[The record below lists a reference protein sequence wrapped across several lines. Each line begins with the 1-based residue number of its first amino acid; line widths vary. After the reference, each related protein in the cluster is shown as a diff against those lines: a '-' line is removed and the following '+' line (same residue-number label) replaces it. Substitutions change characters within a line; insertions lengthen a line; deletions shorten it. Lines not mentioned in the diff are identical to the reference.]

1 MNVSN
6 ILRRHADL
14 ASVNLQDDFAVSS
27 FYRVESDSAV
37 KLWEYLQQLLEN
49 YQTNAVVVAHEHDY
63 FGVSRPT
70 TSNVSALDL

>member
-14 ASVNLQDDFAVSS
+14 TNVNLQDDFAVSS
-27 FYRVESDSAV
+27 FSQVESDTAV

-49 YQTNAVVVAHEHDY
+49 YQTNVLVAHEHDY
-63 FGVSRPT
+63 FGVSRLT

>member
-6 ILRRHADL
+6 ILQRLVDL
-14 ASVNLQDDFAVSS
+14 AGANLQDDFAVSS
-27 FYRVESDSAV
+27 FSQAESDTAV
-37 KLWEYLQQLLEN
+37 KLCEYLQQLLEN
-49 YQTNAVVVAHEHDY
+49 YQTNAVLVAHEHDY

>member
-14 ASVNLQDDFAVSS
+14 ASVNLQDDIAISS
-27 FYRVESDSAV
+27 FSQAESDRAV

-49 YQTNAVVVAHEHDY
+49 YHTNAVLVAHEHYY
-63 FGVSRPT
+63 FCVSRLT

>member
-1 MNVSN
+1 MRFIWTHFN

-27 FYRVESDSAV
+27 FSQAENDTAV

-70 TSNVSALDL
+70 T